1 MWCLA
6 RWGAVRRSTL
16 KNLYH
21 GGETFTK
28 GFPCGYLNT
37 FSEET
42 SGVHSDRSLKYLSFF
57 QRQCVVLT
65 PTKCH
70 EEILSCKKRKVC
82 LQRDYYS
89 AGVAKSFCGRNMQSS
104 FQQII
109 LKFWLCLQRQSVV
122 VGPAEYHKTKLLH

>member
-1 MWCLA
+1 VWCLA
-6 RWGAVRRSTL
+6 QWGAVWQSTM
-16 KNLYH
+16 
-21 GGETFTK
+21 
-28 GFPCGYLNT
+28 
-37 FSEET
+37 ET

-57 QRQCVVLT
+57 QRQCVVLS
-65 PTKCH
+65 PIECY
-70 EEILSCKKRKVC
+70 EEISSCQQRKVC

-122 VGPAEYHKTKLLH
+122 VGPVEYHKTKLLHQWRNVCL